1 MGQTVMIR
9 REGCSM
15 VDGSGYSVCRIVDS
29 KGNPFSCPY
38 SIIQNYMGN
47 SPNDEAILLVNS

>member
-15 VDGSGYSVCRIVDS
+15 VDGSGSGYSVCRIVDS

-47 SPNDEAILLVNS
+47 GLNDEGFEL

>member
-1 MGQTVMIR
+1 MGQTFMIR

-47 SPNDEAILLVNS
+47 GLNDEGFEL